1 MPAGSA
7 LYDRERY
14 KEEEEEPS
22 TDHNGLEANDAQNLE
37 VW

>member
-14 KEEEEEPS
+14 KEEEEPS